1 MNKALENGYSVI
13 RLLQDDVYRN
23 KFDYLLEIDN
33 SIKKINNEGN
43 AQIIYIC
50 KKNEYNVYM

>member
-23 KFDYLLEIDN
+23 KYNYLLEIDN
-33 SIKKINNEGN
+33 GIQKIKTENKL
-43 AQIIYIC
+43 QC
-50 KKNEYNVYM
+50 W